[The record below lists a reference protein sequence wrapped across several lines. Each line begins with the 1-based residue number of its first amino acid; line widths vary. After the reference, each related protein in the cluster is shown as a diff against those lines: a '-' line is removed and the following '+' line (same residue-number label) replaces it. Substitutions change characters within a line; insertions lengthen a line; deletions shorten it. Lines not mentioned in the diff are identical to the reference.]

1 MNADS
6 RGHKMN
12 ANSRRRLLQVLEEH
26 FNDLEFRKTVYLL
39 LGSGAYD
46 DLRGETRTEKFLSFI
61 ERLEFR
67 GRVDELITYIR
78 EFNPEIDFDDSVLS
92 TPASPTKIEFMNRFT
107 EVQYITNQLWSPA
120 YLLISAPK
128 GYGKTR
134 LLEVVKAQ
142 FQRQEWFCV
151 HCALDK
157 NKTYSVEDLVTLI
170 LKSIGVELQKIN
182 FDLLKSAQDY
192 GFLIAQWIVRRLKNI
207 DAYGTLL
214 LIDQV
219 EVLEDNV
226 AEELLNYVI
235 PSLNEGLH
243 SANYPDQLRVIISG
257 CYVSNWEQLS
267 EIPLK
272 LMQVTPFR
280 FPVVQQTVKRFMAN
294 NKQNLSP
301 KSVQEIASH
310 IMHLTGGHPGCMVQ
324 LLKEYPPGWPAEAY
338 FIGQEEQHYERII
351 KPVLNEIREHIPI
364 NLRDIFDTLSVVR
377 RFNNRFLKHA
387 IDTRLIK
394 WPGSKSEYELEDELI
409 RTHLITRTAGFLHDA
424 ITQRLL
430 SIRLRKT
437 DLDYFITVTE
447 EAVKFYEESIQ
458 DPGVSRPDILAVELL
473 FQHLQYL
480 HYTDQGGEKEIIAL
494 VPKVSKQLVA
504 GRDACGLIRSWADLL
519 INDWE
524 FRFEF
529 NYLLRKE
536 VYNHETPYKNLIKRV
551 KSCGDLHSEEING

>member
-6 RGHKMN
+6 RKK
-12 ANSRRRLLQVLEEH
+12 LLQVLDEQ

-67 GRVDELITYIR
+67 GRIDELITYIR
-78 EFNPEIDFDDSVLS
+78 EFNPEINFDDPVTS
-92 TPASPTKIEFMNRFT
+92 TSPPTTKVEFMNRFT

-134 LLEVVKAQ
+134 LLERAKSQ
-142 FQRQEWFCV
+142 YQRQEWFCV
-151 HCALDK
+151 HCTL
-157 NKTYSVEDLVTLI
+157 NKTQTYSIEDLVTII
-170 LKSIGVELQKIN
+170 LKNIGVELQQTK
-182 FDLLKSAQDY
+182 FDLLKSAKDY
-192 GFLIAQWIVRRLKNI
+192 GFLIAEWIVKRLRNI

-219 EVLEDNV
+219 EVLEDKV
-226 AEELLNYVI
+226 VEELLNYVI

-243 SANYPDQLRVIISG
+243 SANYPDQLKVIISG
-257 CYVSNWEQLS
+257 CYVSEWEQLS

-272 LMQVTPFR
+272 LMRVTPFR
-280 FPVVQQTVKRFMAN
+280 FKVVQQTVKRFMAN

-324 LLKEYPPGWPAEAY
+324 FLKEYPPGWPAEAY
-338 FIGQEEQHYERII
+338 FIGREEQHYERIV

-377 RFNNRFLKHA
+377 RFNNRFLRHA

-394 WPGSKSEYELEDELI
+394 WPSSKSEYELEDELI
-409 RTHLITRTAGFLHDA
+409 RTHLITRTEGFLHDA

-430 SIRLRKT
+430 SIHLRKV
-437 DLDYFITVTE
+437 DLDHFIIVSE
-447 EAVKFYEESIQ
+447 EAIKFYKESLQ

-480 HYTDQGGEKEIIAL
+480 HYTQQGGEKEIIAL
-494 VPKVSKQLVA
+494 VPEVGKQLVT
-504 GRDACGLIRSWADLL
+504 GRDARGLIRSWVDLL
-519 INDWE
+519 TTDWE
-524 FRFEF
+524 FRFTF
-529 NYLLRKE
+529 NYLLREDIYNNE
-536 VYNHETPYKNLIKRV
+536 VPYKNLIKRV
-551 KSCGDLHSEEING
+551 KSCGDLYSEEING